1 MNQGKIKGKI
11 SKLLKQIQKG
21 RYPGKRVFEEQI
33 CLMTAWRGENSI
45 FERGGGVWF
54 SDLNIDPNTK
64 EYMLTA
70 FLQIFE

>member
-1 MNQGKIKGKI
+1 MNRGKIKGKI

-45 FERGGGVWF
+45 LKGGGVCY
-54 SDLNIDPNTK
+54 SDIKKDHNTK
-64 EYMLTA
+64 
-70 FLQIFE
+70 